1 MYKEENF
8 VNNITREELLKR
20 LYSLLEEKNITVSTA
35 ESCTGGL
42 IAGAITSLA
51 GISSYYK
58 EGFVTYANEAKKKH
72 LNVPTHTLEKH
83 GAVSHQTAFHMVHG
97 LIKNTGADVG
107 VAVTGIAGPGG
118 GSEEKP
124 VGLVYISTCAKDDA
138 TVTKNIFSGDRDEVR
153 NKTVDMAL
161 KLLIEKIEEKL

>member
-1 MYKEENF
+1 MNF
-8 VNNITREELLKR
+8 TTNVRKKSKQVIQKGID
-20 LYSLLEEKNITVSTA
+20 KGMTVSGA

-58 EGFVTYANEAKKKH
+58 EGFVTYSNEAKKKH
-72 LNVPTHTLEKH
+72 LGVPGHTIEKH
-83 GAVSHQTAFHMVHG
+83 GAVSHQTAFYMVHG

-118 GSEEKP
+118 GTEEKP
-124 VGLVYISTCAKDDA
+124 V
-138 TVTKNIFSGDRDEVR
+138 
-153 NKTVDMAL
+153 
-161 KLLIEKIEEKL
+161 

>member
-8 VNNITREELLKR
+8 VNNIKREELLKR
-20 LYSLLEEKNITVSTA
+20 LYSLLKEKNITLSSA

-42 IAGAITSLA
+42 IAGAVTSVP

-58 EGFVTYANEAKKKH
+58 EGFITYANEAKKKH
-72 LNVPTHTLEKH
+72 LDVPQRTLREH
-83 GAVSHQTAFHMVHG
+83 GAVSHQVAFYMVHG

-118 GSEEKP
+118 GSKEKP
-124 VGLVYISTCAKDDA
+124 VGLVYISTCAKGDV
-138 TVTKNIFSGDRDEVR
+138 TVTKNIFKGDREEVR
-153 NKTVDMAL
+153 NKAVDAAL
-161 KLLIEKIEEKL
+161 KFLIEKIEEKF